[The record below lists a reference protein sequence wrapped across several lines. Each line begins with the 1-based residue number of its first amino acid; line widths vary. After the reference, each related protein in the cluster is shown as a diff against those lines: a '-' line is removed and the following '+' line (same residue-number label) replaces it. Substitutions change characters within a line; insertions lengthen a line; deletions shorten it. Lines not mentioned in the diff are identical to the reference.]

1 MGSRQAAVGPEDS
14 ALARVSCTQWPESQS
29 VSEPEPEPASLWAP
43 QTPSRSLSAR
53 TRS

>member
-29 VSEPEPEPASLWAP
+29 VSEPEPASLWAP